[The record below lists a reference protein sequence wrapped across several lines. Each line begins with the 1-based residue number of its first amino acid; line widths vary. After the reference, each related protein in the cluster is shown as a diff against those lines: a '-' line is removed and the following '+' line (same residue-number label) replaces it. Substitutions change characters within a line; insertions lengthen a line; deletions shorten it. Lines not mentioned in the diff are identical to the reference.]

1 MDILFTDFI
10 SGIDFGEVQG
20 FKNLQIIPYGLF

>member
-1 MDILFTDFI
+1 MDTLFTDFV
-10 SGIDFGEVQG
+10 SGIDFEEVQG